1 MIKPD
6 DLDGRERVTTVHTAA
21 DGELNVEFKT
31 TPS

>member
-21 DGELNVEFKT
+21 DEELNVEFNTK
-31 TPS
+31 PS